1 MNVKAA
7 PAGLF
12 EASNRDA
19 LVLGGALLHGLLL
32 AAVLGAAAQAQSVGP
47 CVVAV
52 IVLCVAMNWGSNT
65 VSHIH
70 LHTPLFRDARANR
83 AFSLYLS
90 VLLGVPQAWWKLRHL
105 AHHDLPAAHDPTTR
119 AALRRQGAWELVALL
134 VLLAA
139 LAMAAPGVFATVYV
153 PAMLLGLG
161 LCWVQGHQEHARSTA
176 GVDLHAAIYNRLWFN
191 DGFHAA
197 HHRCPDAHWSSL
209 PGRATADDTVSRWPP
224 TLRWLESLPALR
236 NSAAATLIDVLE
248 RATLRLPAVRR
259 HLLRTHGRA
268 WTRLLSRAGID
279 PASIHTVTII
289 GGGLFP
295 RTALILSQLLPRA
308 RLTIVEAVPAHVA
321 RARHFLAG
329 TAAAAATFVEGRLG
343 EDVEG
348 WRAAVTTD
356 LLVLPLAFR
365 GDRARF
371 YRQPPSPLVVI
382 HDWLWRTRGTAG
394 VAVSRTLLKRLNL
407 VRAHG
412 SQVGV
417 VQVHATGGDGSAPQ
431 PPVVAGTMSMS

>member
-1 MNVKAA
+1 MSVKSA

-12 EASNRDA
+12 QTSNRDI
-19 LVLGGALLHGLLL
+19 LVLA
-32 AAVLGAAAQAQSVGP
+32 AAVLHGVLATAVLVVAAGDRNLGPCAAA
-47 CVVAV
+47 V
-52 IVLCVAMNWGSNT
+52 IILCVAMNWGSNT

-90 VLLGVPQAWWKLRHL
+90 VLLGVPQGWWKLRHL
-105 AHHDLPAAHDPTTR
+105 AHHGLPAAQDRATR
-119 AALRRQGAWELVALL
+119 TALHRQGACELATLLALL
-134 VLLAA
+134 TGLVLAA
-139 LAMAAPGVFATVYV
+139 PWVFAWVYA

-161 LCWVQGHQEHARSTA
+161 LCWIQGHQEHARSAA
-176 GVDLHAAIYNRLWFN
+176 GVDLHAVMYNRLWFN

-197 HHRCPDAHWSSL
+197 HHRCPGAHWATL
-209 PGRATADDTVSRWPP
+209 PDHAAPGDAVSRWPP
-224 TLRWLESLPALR
+224 TLRWLESLPALG
-236 NSAAATLIDVLE
+236 NGVAATAIDLLE
-248 RATLRLPAVRR
+248 RLTTRLPAVRR

-268 WTRLLSRAGID
+268 WARLLSQAGID
-279 PASIHTVTII
+279 PASIHTVTIV

-295 RTALILSQLLPRA
+295 RTALILSRLLPRA

-321 RARHFLAG
+321 RARRFLAG
-329 TAAAAATFVEGRLG
+329 TAATFVEGRLG
-343 EDVEG
+343 EGLAG
-348 WRAAVTTD
+348 WRAAVSTD

-382 HDWLWRTRGTAG
+382 HDWLWRARGTAG

-407 VRAHG
+407 VAAHG

-417 VQVHATGGDGSAPQ
+417 VQVQASGGDGSAAQ
-431 PPVVAGTMSMS
+431 PAAVAGTMSML